1 MLLFK
6 CLDQHFYQNPIKVK
20 DLLFLGL
27 LNACLSLALFK
38 VVESMPNSAVLS
50 STCVEDFIGPCLVT
64 GSVIY

>member
-1 MLLFK
+1 MMLFK

-38 VVESMPNSAVLS
+38 VVVSMPNSAVLS
-50 STCVEDFIGPCLVT
+50 STCVEDFIDPYLVT
-64 GSVIY
+64 GPVIY